1 MKKRRPLEGVR
12 IADLTW
18 LLAGAGGPRLLA
30 SLGAEVI
37 RIEWRDRLDFLR
49 YMPPFASKRKHVQ
62 HLSSSGGHDSS
73 FRPEQMEERTEK
85 AGAMDLTGLDT
96 GKVQSVNRGGYFND
110 INAGK
115 YGISLNMKTPQGREL
130 FKKLVA
136 VSDVVVEAFTAET
149 MQKWGLGYDTLKA
162 IKPDIIYMQQ
172 PGWGYKGPYV
182 KYASYGPIAQA
193 VSGLTEQSGLPAP
206 QPPAGWGFS
215 YMDWSGAYYCAMT
228 ILMALYYKK
237 RTGKGQYLDCSQ
249 VEPGIGM
256 TGTAVLDHA
265 VNGRSYQRTG
275 NRSPYT
281 PAAPHGAYPCAGQGA
296 EKDRWIALA
305 VTSEEEWQAL
315 VRVMGT
321 PDWAAQ
327 ERFASLAERIKHQDE
342 LDRLVSAW
350 TQAQEPFGLQERLQA
365 AGVPAGVCQT
375 AQDRI
380 ERDPQL
386 KHLNWLLPLEHTEI
400 GTWPIKD
407 VPFHFANG
415 QVSQAGPTERAAPC
429 YAEDNEYVYK
439 ELLGLSQAEM
449 DACKAEGVI

>member
-1 MKKRRPLEGVR
+1 MKKMRPLEGVR

-49 YMPPFASKRKHVQ
+49 YMPPFATQKE
-62 HLSSSGGHDSS
+62 
-73 FRPEQMEERTEK
+73 EQAEK
-85 AGAMDLTGLDT
+85 AVAMDLTGLDT
-96 GKVQSVNRGGYFND
+96 GKVKSVNRGGYFND

-115 YGISLNMKTPQGREL
+115 YGISLNMKAPQGREL

-193 VSGLTEQSGLPAP
+193 VSGLTEQSGLPP
-206 QPPAGWGFS
+206 PHPPAGWGFS

-237 RTGKGQYLDCSQ
+237 RTGRGQYLDCSQ

-265 VNGRSYQRTG
+265 VNGRRYQRTG
-275 NRSPYT
+275 NRSPYK
-281 PAAPHGAYPCAGQGA
+281 PAAPHGAYPCASA
-296 EKDRWIALA
+296 EQDAENDRWIAIA
-305 VTSEEEWQAL
+305 ATSER
-315 VRVMGT
+315 RV
-321 PDWAAQ
+321 A
-327 ERFASLAERIKHQDE
+327 R
-342 LDRLVSAW
+342 
-350 TQAQEPFGLQERLQA
+350 
-365 AGVPAGVCQT
+365 
-375 AQDRI
+375 
-380 ERDPQL
+380 
-386 KHLNWLLPLEHTEI
+386 I
-400 GTWPIKD
+400 GTG
-407 VPFHFANG
+407 NG
-415 QVSQAGPTERAAPC
+415 QSRLGRTDAVCLAGRTGETSGRIGPSGEHMDKGAGALWPARAFTGRWRSCRRVSDRARS
-429 YAEDNEYVYK
+429 Y
-439 ELLGLSQAEM
+439 
-449 DACKAEGVI
+449 

>member
-1 MKKRRPLEGVR
+1 MKKVRPLEGVR

-49 YMPPFASKRKHVQ
+49 YMPPFATQK
-62 HLSSSGGHDSS
+62 D
-73 FRPEQMEERTEK
+73 EQAEK
-85 AGAMDLTGLDT
+85 AVAMDLSGLDT
-96 GKVQSVNRGGYFND
+96 GKVKSVNRGGYFND

-115 YGISLNMKTPQGREL
+115 YGISLNMKAPQGREL

-172 PGWGYKGPYV
+172 PGWGYTGPYV

-193 VSGLTEQSGLPAP
+193 VSGLTEQSGLPP
-206 QPPAGWGFS
+206 PHPPAGWGFS

-237 RTGKGQYLDCSQ
+237 RTGRGQYLDCSQ

-265 VNGRSYQRTG
+265 VNGRRYQRTG
-275 NRSPYT
+275 NRSPYK
-281 PAAPHGAYPCAGQGA
+281 PAAPHGAYPCASA
-296 EKDRWIALA
+296 EQDAENDRWIAIA
-305 VTSEEEWQAL
+305 ATSEEEWRAL
-315 VRVMGT
+315 VQEMGN
-321 PDWAAQ
+321 PDWAGQ
-327 ERFASLAERIKHQDE
+327 TQFASLAERVKHQDE

-350 TQAQEPFGLQERLQA
+350 TKEHEPFGLQERLQA

-386 KHLNWLLPLEHTEI
+386 KHLNWLIPLNHTEI
-400 GTWPIKD
+400 GTWPVKD
-407 VPFHFANG
+407 IPFHFTNG
-415 QVSQAGPTERAAPC
+415 QVSQGGPTERAAPC
-429 YAEDNEYVYK
+429 YAEDNDYVYK

-449 DACKAEGVI
+449 DAFQEKGII

>member
-73 FRPEQMEERTEK
+73 FRPEQMEERAEK

-96 GKVQSVNRGGYFND
+96 GKVKSVNRGGYFND

-315 VRVMGT
+315 VRVMGN

-407 VPFHFANG
+407 IPFHFANG

>member
-1 MKKRRPLEGVR
+1 MKKVGPLEGVR

-37 RIEWRDRLDFLR
+37 RVEWKDRLDFLR
-49 YMPPFASKRKHVQ
+49 YMPPFAERKDPQ
-62 HLSSSGGHDSS
+62 A
-73 FRPEQMEERTEK
+73 EK
-85 AGAMDLTGLDT
+85 AGAMDLTSLDK
-96 GKVQSVNRGGYFND
+96 GKVESVNRGGYFND

-115 YGISLNMKTPQGREL
+115 RAISLNMKDPKGREL
-130 FKKLVA
+130 FKKLVS
-136 VSDVVVEAFTAET
+136 VSDVVVEAFTATT
-149 MQKWGLGYDTLKA
+149 MQKWGLGYDTLKS
-162 IKPDIIYMQQ
+162 IKSDIIYMQQ

-206 QPPAGWGFS
+206 HPPAGWGFS

-228 ILMALYYKK
+228 ILMALYYKT

-249 VEPGIGM
+249 VEPGITM

-275 NRSPYT
+275 NRSPYK
-281 PAAPHGAYPCAGQGA
+281 PAAPHGAYPCVGD
-296 EKDRWIALA
+296 DRWIAIA
-305 VTSEEEWQAL
+305 ATTEEEWQAL
-315 VRVMGT
+315 VREMGH
-321 PDWAAQ
+321 PEWPQ
-327 ERFASLAERIKHQDE
+327 RPQFVSLSERMKNQDE
-342 LDRLVSAW
+342 LDRLVADW
-350 TQAQEPFGLQERLQA
+350 TKDQEPFVLQARLQA

-386 KHLNWLLPLEHTEI
+386 KHLDWLIPLEHSEV

-407 VPFHFANG
+407 IPFHFTNATVDQG
-415 QVSQAGPTERAAPC
+415 GPTERAAPC
-429 YAEDNEYVYK
+429 YAEDNDYVYK
-439 ELLGLSQAEM
+439 DLLGLSQEEM
-449 DACKAEGVI
+449 DTFAAEGII

>member
-1 MKKRRPLEGVR
+1 MGVKKRRPLEGVR

-37 RIEWRDRLDFLR
+37 RIEWRDRRDFLR
-49 YMPPFASKRKHVQ
+49 YMPPFASRTK
-62 HLSSSGGHDSS
+62 
-73 FRPEQMEERTEK
+73 ERSEK

-115 YGISLNMKTPQGREL
+115 YGISLNMKAPQGREL

-206 QPPAGWGFS
+206 HPPAGWGFS

-265 VNGRSYQRTG
+265 VNGRHYQRTG

-315 VRVMGT
+315 VRVMGN

-327 ERFASLAERIKHQDE
+327 DRFVSLAERIKHQDE

-350 TQAQEPFGLQERLQA
+350 TQEQEPFGLQERLQA

-407 VPFHFANG
+407 IPFHFANG
-415 QVSQAGPTERAAPC
+415 QVSQGGPTERAAPC

-439 ELLGLSQAEM
+439 ELLGLSQAEIEAFQ
-449 DACKAEGVI
+449 DEGVI